1 LTDEKAKA
9 IAFMGECIDR
19 KLVLAILSFDLNR
32 FVVLVRIKQ
41 ILQNLD

>member
-1 LTDEKAKA
+1 MLTKKEA
-9 IAFMGECIDR
+9 IAFMEECIDR